1 MLVIT
6 RRARV
11 RSGRDSSQPST
22 HWQDTFSRRFRWT
35 ISLFWGFFEFNSFLG
50 LTEPKVFRRL
60 QNRIGDRPTNIW
72 NKRCNK
78 KNWNKRCNK
87 NCFKQTMQPWRK
99 TGIWQKWLQPTQFG
113 DTVLVISLKV
123 VNLNLNDRWKLWK
136 KEPKWEE
143 MIDRRRLTNKKKHA
157 AVNTLAC

>member
-1 MLVIT
+1 M
-6 RRARV
+6 
-11 RSGRDSSQPST
+11 
-22 HWQDTFSRRFRWT
+22 
-35 ISLFWGFFEFNSFLG
+35 
-50 LTEPKVFRRL
+50 K
-60 QNRIGDRPTNIW
+60 
-72 NKRCNK
+72 
-78 KNWNKRCNK
+78 
-87 NCFKQTMQPWRK
+87 K

-157 AVNTLAC
+157 AVNTLASWCCLSAIPWEYIWELCWNSMRIPWRIPLRIPLRIPFRIHLGIFLKIPLRNPLRNPLWILPLVNTPQQPLSINQCILAV